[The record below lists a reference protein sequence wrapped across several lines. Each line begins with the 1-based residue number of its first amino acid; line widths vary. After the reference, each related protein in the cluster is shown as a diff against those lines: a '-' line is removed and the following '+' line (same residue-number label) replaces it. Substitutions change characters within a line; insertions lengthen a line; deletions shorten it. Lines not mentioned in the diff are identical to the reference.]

1 MLENIPFTQALK
13 GMPGGFITD
22 REQLIIQQLN
32 LIRKTRSLLELES
45 LKNKDEIEKNL
56 NELEKA
62 IEKNM
67 PQRKPKEE

>member
-67 PQRKPKEE
+67 PQRKPE